1 MKMIIKHEDGRKEV
15 AVTDIEGLVPKNHL
29 LRKIDR
35 SVNWN
40 KIYEFVE
47 DLYSPNM
54 GRPSIDPVV
63 LVKMVLLQHL
73 YGIRSLRQTAE
84 EVSVNIAFRWFIGYG
99 FLEKTPHIMPPI
111 VKTIFQLF

>member
-1 MKMIIKHEDGRKEV
+1 MKVIIKHEDGRKEV
-15 AVTDIEGLVPKNHL
+15 AVIDIEGLVPKNHL

-47 DLYSPNM
+47 DLYSQNM

-63 LVKMVLLQHL
+63 LVSRVL
-73 YGIRSLRQTAE
+73 YKCCICSM
-84 EVSVNIAFRWFIGYG
+84 F
-99 FLEKTPHIMPPI
+99 KTNH
-111 VKTIFQLF
+111 

>member
-1 MKMIIKHEDGRKEV
+1 MKVIIKHEDGRKEV
-15 AVTDIEGLVPKNHL
+15 AVIDIEGLVPKNHL

-54 GRPSIDPVV
+54 GRPSVDPVV
-63 LVKMVLLQHL
+63 LVKMVFLQHL
-73 YGIRSLRQTAE
+73 YGLRSLLFLASIIPSGAE
-84 EVSVNIAFRWFIGYG
+84 LNFPSTPAPLLG
-99 FLEKTPHIMPPI
+99 FHG
-111 VKTIFQLF
+111 